1 MKLQIIAVLLMAMIS
16 HSCTTPKKEL
26 TVFSP
31 DQSVRLEFRVDSAGT
46 PVYSVFKDE
55 KQVLE
60 PSVLGLKTSRVDLSK
75 ELQVA
80 SIAPVEK
87 LTDDYSLL
95 SDKKSKCHYEANRA
109 VVKFETVDD
118 IQLNITFQV
127 SNDGVAFRYLLDGS
141 ADSIRTIQQEN
152 TTFNF
157 PADAKAWL
165 HPQAVAQAGW
175 SNTQPSY
182 EEYYQMEIPV
192 GTPSTYGQGWSF
204 PALFHSNGNWVLLS
218 ETDMGRKYC
227 GSHLADQSPDGEY
240 SIAFAQQ
247 KERTT
252 PDAAVNPEGNLPI
265 HSPWRMIEIGNS
277 LGTIVESTMST
288 DLSTPSRLDDTSFV
302 KNGKASWSWVL
313 LKDDSTIYKV
323 QKEFID
329 YAAEMH
335 WQYCLVDALWDTQIG
350 YDKIAELSKYAQSK
364 GIGLI
369 LWYNSN
375 GDWNKAPQMPRN
387 KLFDPE
393 SRRKEFARIHD
404 MGIKGVKIDFFGGD
418 GQSFMNYYQ
427 DLLKDAAKCQLMVN
441 FHGTTIPRGW
451 TRTYPNLVTMEAVRG
466 FEFITFEQSNAD
478 AEPTHCA
485 MLPFARNAIGP
496 MDFTPVC
503 FSEIP
508 NIKRV
513 TRNGFELALSVI
525 FQSGIQHIAEIPR
538 GMAKQPDYVVDFMKQ
553 VPAHWDDVKFI
564 DGYPGKYVALARKNG
579 DKWYVAGING
589 QTKVQTV
596 IVDLS
601 QLGDYNGGTLIS
613 DGDTPREFTKTE
625 LEGSTLGI
633 MMKPYGGFVF
643 IPHKK

>member
-1 MKLQIIAVLLMAMIS
+1 MKLQFMAVLLMATIVF
-16 HSCTTPKKEL
+16 SCATPKKEVN
-26 TVFSP
+26 VFSP
-31 DQSVRLEFRVDSAGT
+31 DQSIRVDFKLDSAGI
-46 PVYSVFKDE
+46 PLYSIFKDD
-55 KQVLE
+55 QPVLE
-60 PSVLGLKTSRVDLSK
+60 PSVLGLKTNQADLSGN
-75 ELQVA
+75 LQVA
-80 SIAPVEK
+80 SITPIEK
-87 LTDDYSLL
+87 VTDDYSLL
-95 SDKKSKCHYEANRA
+95 SDKKSQCHYEANRA
-109 VVKFETVDD
+109 VIKFKAIEGR
-118 IQLNITFQV
+118 QLSIIFQV
-127 SNDGVAFRYLLDGS
+127 SNDGVAFRYLVEGAS
-141 ADSIRTIQQEN
+141 DSIETIQQEN

-157 PADAKAWL
+157 PEQATAWL
-165 HPQAVAQAGW
+165 HPQAVAQSGW
-175 SNTQPSY
+175 ANTQPSY
-182 EEYYQMEIPV
+182 EEHYQMEIPV
-192 GTPSTYGQGWSF
+192 GTLSNYGQGWSF
-204 PALFHSNGNWVLLS
+204 PALFHSNEKWVLLS
-218 ETDMGRKYC
+218 ETDMGRNYC
-227 GSHLADQSPDGEY
+227 GCHLADQSPNGEY
-240 SIAFAQQ
+240 SIAFAQRP
-247 KERTT
+247 ERTT
-252 PDAAVNPEGNLPI
+252 PDAALNPEGSLPI
-265 HSPWRMIEIGNS
+265 QSPWRTIEIGDS
-277 LGTIVESTMST
+277 LGTIIESTMAT
-288 DLSTPSRLDDTSFV
+288 DLSTPSKLDDTSFV

-329 YAAEMH
+329 YAANMH

-350 YDKIAELSKYAQSK
+350 YDKIAALSKYAQSK
-364 GIGLI
+364 NVGLI

-375 GDWNKAPQMPRN
+375 GNWNKAPQTPRN

-393 SRRKEFARIHD
+393 SRQKEFARIHD

-427 DLLKDAAKCQLMVN
+427 DLLEDAAKYDLMVN
-441 FHGTTIPRGW
+441 FHGATIPRGW

-513 TRNGFELALSVI
+513 TRNGFELALSVV

-553 VPAHWDDVKFI
+553 VPAHWDDIKFI

-579 DKWYVAGING
+579 DKWYIAGING
-589 QTKVQTV
+589 ETKMQTV
-596 IVDLS
+596 VIDLS
-601 QLGDYNGGTLIS
+601 KLGDYNGGTLIS
-613 DGDTPREFTKTE
+613 DGDTPRKFSKTE